1 VQLFPL
7 WYFAVYPSK
16 VPAQAAEMGA
26 VSFPSIEN
34 IDRQQQKAAGRALLQ
49 RALLESSTM
58 GAPTTDSSPV
68 GSLRD

>member
-1 VQLFPL
+1 
-7 WYFAVYPSK
+7 
-16 VPAQAAEMGA
+16 MGA